1 MLYVVVD
8 DVAFDA
14 VADSDIVYYNDPAA
28 AKKKEMYIV
37 YILFSCKRYLF
48 SLKKKKGR

>member
-1 MLYVVVD
+1 MIWWRTNEVYLLYVVVD

-28 AKKKEMYIV
+28 AKKKEMYI
-37 YILFSCKRYLF
+37 
-48 SLKKKKGR
+48 